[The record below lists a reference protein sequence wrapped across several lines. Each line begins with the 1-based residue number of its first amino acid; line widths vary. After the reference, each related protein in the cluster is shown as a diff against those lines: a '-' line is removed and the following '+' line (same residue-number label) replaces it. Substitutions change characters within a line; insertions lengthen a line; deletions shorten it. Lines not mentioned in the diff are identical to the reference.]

1 MPISLQTKNQHLLW
15 RAGFGIDENMM
26 EEISTIKT
34 KKILN
39 KLFEQSEGKPDFI
52 DVADPSLKAMY
63 DEIADPNMTLS
74 LDKAMEKLTRE
85 KRQELRKQS
94 RDDIKKLNIKWLEE
108 INASSAIF
116 REKMSLF
123 WHGHFA
129 CREQNIFHNQILL
142 QIIRTNALGR
152 FKDLLI
158 EVSKSAAMLSFLN
171 NQQNKKQHPNENFA
185 REVMELFTLGR
196 GNYTENDIKEA
207 ARAFTGWGFN
217 YQGEFVFK
225 KSQHDDGSKTILG
238 KTGNFTG
245 EDVLNILLEQKQTAK
260 YITKKIYK
268 YFVNDNVDDEKVES
282 LSKRFYY
289 SNYNISSLM
298 KDIFSSDWFYEAK
311 NIGAKIKSPIEL
323 IVGIRKQ
330 LNIQIDKPEIQ
341 LIFQNALGQALFYPP
356 NVAGWPGGKNW
367 IDSSSLMLRM
377 QIPRLIK
384 DSKEF
389 AITTKTD
396 DDVQM
401 GMQEKLYNKMQMEVA
416 KKFKISARIN
426 WEDYIKSFEKVER
439 NNLLDAIKI
448 RLLQVDAA
456 SLNNTI
462 IENNIVKTSR
472 EEYIKS
478 ATIAIMSTPEYQI
491 C

>member
-1 MPISLQTKNQHLLW
+1 
-15 RAGFGIDENMM
+15 
-26 EEISTIKT
+26 
-34 KKILN
+34 
-39 KLFEQSEGKPDFI
+39 
-52 DVADPSLKAMY
+52 
-63 DEIADPNMTLS
+63 
-74 LDKAMEKLTRE
+74 
-85 KRQELRKQS
+85 
-94 RDDIKKLNIKWLEE
+94 
-108 INASSAIF
+108 
-116 REKMSLF
+116 MSLF

-142 QIIRTNALGR
+142 QIIRTNALGS

-196 GNYTENDIKEA
+196 GNYTEDDIKEA

-225 KSQHDDGSKTILG
+225 KSQHDDGSKSILG

-282 LSKRFYY
+282 LSKRFYN

-298 KDIFSSDWFYEAK
+298 KDIFSSDWFYEEK

-323 IVGIRKQ
+323 IVGIKRQ
-330 LNIQIDKPEIQ
+330 LNIKLDKPEIQ
-341 LIFQNALGQALFYPP
+341 LIFQNALGQSLFYPP

-426 WEDYIKSFEKVER
+426 WEDYIKSFEKVDR
-439 NNLLDAIKI
+439 SNILDAIKT

-478 ATIAIMSTPEYQI
+478 VTIAIMSTPEYQI